1 MHLFYIIAIAVAL
14 ALGIYS
20 VVVQRGANLVKLD
33 RRMTAMSVIWGA
45 LELLAACAGYG
56 IGHWLLQRD
65 IAENINLYWVHVLA
79 GFILVVIGIR
89 MLFGAFKKKSLIEH
103 RMENVDMRTDVV
115 LSLKLCVD
123 GLFAGI
129 ATGLMQFSIVYVIV
143 AVFVLACVFAVF
155 GYVSGRAWGAEYSQ
169 KADAAGGVLMCVLGL
184 MIQFLY

>member
-33 RRMTAMSVIWGA
+33 GKMTAMSIIWGV

-65 IAENINLYWVHVLA
+65 IRANLNLYWVHVLA
-79 GFILVVIGIR
+79 GFILVAIGVR

-103 RMENVDMRTDVV
+103 RMENVDMKTDVL
-115 LSLKLCVD
+115 LSLRLCVD
-123 GLFAGI
+123 GFFAGI
-129 ATGLMQFSIVYVIV
+129 ATGLMQFSMISVIV

-155 GYVSGRAWGAEYSQ
+155 GYISGRAWGAEYGR
-169 KADAAGGVLMCVLGL
+169 KADAAGGILMCVLGL

>member
-1 MHLFYIIAIAVAL
+1 MFYIIAIAVAL
-14 ALGIYS
+14 ALGIYG

-33 RRMTAMSVIWGA
+33 AKMTCMSVIWGV

-65 IAENINLYWVHVLA
+65 LQKNMNLYWIHVLA

-89 MLFGAFKKKSLIEH
+89 MLLQAFKKRSLVEH
-103 RMENVDMRTDVV
+103 RMENVDIRADVL

-123 GLFAGI
+123 GFFAGI
-129 ATGLMQFSIVYVIV
+129 ATGLMQFSILHVIV

-155 GYVSGRAWGAEYSQ
+155 GYISGRAWGAEFSQ
-169 KADAAGGVLMCVLGL
+169 KADAAGGILMCVLGL